1 MVDFLDSIRI
11 MLCNHLASSSRVFF
25 RELSMKRSKAFV
37 ASRRDAIIALLESQG
52 QVSVSDLAEHFEVSA
67 LTIRRDLDYLE
78 TRQVVSR
85 QYGTAT
91 LLNPLGRPSGSRQIR
106 ANRAIAHEAAQ
117 HVEDGDCIFLNAS
130 STALGIID
138 FITAQDITVI
148 TNNGK
153 ALLLDECPNL
163 AILLTG
169 GEIRPP
175 RASMTGEIALTYIKR
190 VTATKCF
197 LGLTG
202 LSANYGLTSAT
213 APEPAINALMLE
225 RSKLHVIVA
234 DSSKIGLTSSFQFGS
249 TDEVD
254 LLITDTG
261 ATDAQVSTLK
271 NYGLGEVIRVDPALE
286 TDSGSIGR

>member
-1 MVDFLDSIRI
+1 
-11 MLCNHLASSSRVFF
+11 
-25 RELSMKRSKAFV
+25 MKRSKAFV

-52 QVSVSDLAEHFEVSA
+52 QISISELAEHFGVSA

-78 TRQVVSR
+78 ARQVVSR
-85 QYGTAT
+85 QRGTAT

-106 ANRAIAHEAAQ
+106 ANRAIAHEAAR

-138 FITAQDITVI
+138 FITAQDVTVI

-153 ALLLDECPNL
+153 VLLLEESPNL
-163 AILLTG
+163 SILLTG
-169 GEIRPP
+169 GEVRPP
-175 RASMTGEIALTYIKR
+175 RFSLTGEIALDYIRR

-202 LSANYGLTSAT
+202 LSASYGLTSAT
-213 APEPAINALMLE
+213 APEPAVNALMLE
-225 RSKLHVIVA
+225 RSKRHIVVA
-234 DSSKIGLTSSFQFGS
+234 DSSKLGIISSFQFGS
-249 TDEVD
+249 TDEVN

-261 ATDAQVSTLK
+261 ATEVQVSKLRGS
-271 NYGLGEVIRVDPALE
+271 GLDEVVLVDPALE
-286 TDSGSIGR
+286 TDGGDKR

>member
-1 MVDFLDSIRI
+1 
-11 MLCNHLASSSRVFF
+11 
-25 RELSMKRSKAFV
+25 MKRSKAYV

-52 QVSVSDLAEHFEVSA
+52 QATVSELADHFGVSA
-67 LTIRRDLDYLE
+67 LTIRRDLDFLE
-78 TRQVVSR
+78 AQQVISR

-106 ANRAIAHEAAQ
+106 ANKAIAREAAR

-130 STALGIID
+130 STALSIIE
-138 FITAQDITVI
+138 FITAQDVTVI

-153 ALLLDECPNL
+153 ALLLDEHPNVS
-163 AILLTG
+163 ILLTG

-175 RASMTGEIALTYIKR
+175 RASMTGEIALDYIKR
-190 VTATKCF
+190 VTAAKCF

-202 LSANYGLTSAT
+202 LSATYGLTSAT

-225 RSKLHVIVA
+225 RSKLHVAVA
-234 DSSKIGLTSSFQFGS
+234 DSSKLGLTSSFQFGS
-249 TDEVD
+249 TDEID

-261 ATDAQVSTLK
+261 ATEDQVEKLK
-271 NYGLGEVIRVDPALE
+271 AYGLGEVIQVDPTL
-286 TDSGSIGR
+286 TV

>member
-1 MVDFLDSIRI
+1 
-11 MLCNHLASSSRVFF
+11 
-25 RELSMKRSKAFV
+25 MKRSKAYV

-52 QVSVSDLAEHFEVSA
+52 QVSVSELAEHFGVSA

-78 TRQVVSR
+78 SQQVVSR

-106 ANRAIAHEAAQ
+106 ANRAIAREAAR

-138 FITAQDITVI
+138 FITAQDVTVI

-153 ALLLDECPNL
+153 ALLLEERPNVS
-163 AILLTG
+163 ILLTG

-175 RASMTGEIALTYIKR
+175 KASMTGEVTLEMIRR

-202 LSANYGLTSAT
+202 FSATYGLTSAT
-213 APEPAINALMLE
+213 APEPAVNALMLE
-225 RSKLHVIVA
+225 RSKLHVVVA
-234 DSSKIGLTSSFQFGS
+234 DSSKMGLTSSFQFGS

-254 LLITDTG
+254 LLITDTC
-261 ATDAQVSTLK
+261 ATDAQVSRLEA
-271 NYGLGEVIRVDPALE
+271 YGVGEVIRVDAAL
-286 TDSGSIGR
+286 DAGARP

>member
-1 MVDFLDSIRI
+1 
-11 MLCNHLASSSRVFF
+11 
-25 RELSMKRSKAFV
+25 MKRSKAYV

-52 QVSVSDLAEHFEVSA
+52 QVSVSELAEHFGVSA

-78 TRQVVSR
+78 SQQVVSR

-106 ANRAIAHEAAQ
+106 ANRAIAREAAR

-138 FITAQDITVI
+138 FITAQDVTVI

-153 ALLLDECPNL
+153 ALLLEERPNVS
-163 AILLTG
+163 ILLTG

-175 RASMTGEIALTYIKR
+175 KASMTGEVTLEMIRR

-202 LSANYGLTSAT
+202 FSATYGLTSAT
-213 APEPAINALMLE
+213 APEPAVNALMLE
-225 RSKLHVIVA
+225 RSKLHVVVA
-234 DSSKIGLTSSFQFGS
+234 DSSKMGLTSSFQFGS

-261 ATDAQVSTLK
+261 ATDAQVSRLEA
-271 NYGLGEVIRVDPALE
+271 YGVGEVIRVDAAL
-286 TDSGSIGR
+286 DAGARP